1 VVWAAWAWACNSPC
15 QHPLHENARLWPGVF
30 LFCDQFLRPMN
41 DLGLSRGAF
50 SIGVRENTDIGKL
63 RLDRGIHSGQDELL
77 HESSVKE
84 AV

>member
-1 VVWAAWAWACNSPC
+1 
-15 QHPLHENARLWPGVF
+15 
-30 LFCDQFLRPMN
+30 MN

-63 RLDRGIHSGQDELL
+63 RLDRGIHSGQDEPL